1 MTSAG
6 TAGDP
11 AADQLETL
19 RGLLSAATARLLGDT
34 IAVTDEDWRAPSRL
48 PGWTRGHV
56 ATHIARQADALGR
69 LLSGAASGTPGTMYA
84 SDEERNAEIE
94 AGAGRSGLDLQIDL
108 DTAAEQL
115 WERMEEV
122 DAAGKWGESV
132 ALRGGGTAPARLLP
146 LARLTEVVLHHVDLD
161 VGYEIDQVDETVAG
175 WILEWCS
182 LRLRTRDGFPS
193 LSLIVDG
200 GTTVAVGSAGE
211 TREVR
216 GTAAALLGWLTGR
229 SSADRVNGAE
239 GLTLPAF

>member
-6 TAGDP
+6 TTGDP

-34 IAVTDEDWRAPSRL
+34 IAVGDDDWRGPSRL

-56 ATHIARQADALGR
+56 ATHVARQADALGR

-84 SDEERNAEIE
+84 SNEERNAEIE

-122 DAAGKWGESV
+122 DAAGKWAEPV
-132 ALRGGGTAPARLLP
+132 QLRGGGSAPARLLP
-146 LARLTEVVLHHVDLD
+146 LARLTEVVLHHLDLD
-161 VGYEIDQVDETVAG
+161 IGFELDAIDSSVAG
-175 WILEWCS
+175 WLLEWCS
-182 LRLRTRDGFPS
+182 LRLRTREGFPS
-193 LSLIVDG
+193 LSLIIDG
-200 GTTVAVGSAGE
+200 GETVAVGSVGDA
-211 TREVR
+211 REVR
-216 GTAAALLGWLTGR
+216 GPAPQLLGWLTGR
-229 SSADRVNGAE
+229 TGTE
-239 GLTLPAF
+239 GLTGADGVTVPAF

>member
-34 IAVTDEDWRAPSRL
+34 IAVGDEDWRRPSRL
-48 PGWTRGHV
+48 PDWTRGHV

-69 LLSGAASGTPGTMYA
+69 LLSGAASGTPGKMYA
-84 SDEERNAEIE
+84 SDEDRNAEIE

-122 DAAGKWGESV
+122 DAAGKWSESV
-132 ALRGGGTAPARLLP
+132 ELRGGGSAPARLLP

-161 VGYEIDQVDETVAG
+161 VGYEIDQVDEPVAG

-182 LRLRTRDGFPS
+182 LRLRTREGFPS

-200 GTTVAVGSAGE
+200 GATVAVGSAGE
-211 TREVR
+211 AREVR

-229 SSADRVNGAE
+229 SGADRVDGAE
-239 GLTLPAF
+239 GLSLPAF